1 MTSTAAR
8 PRLGTIVKAIGLK
21 GEVKLLPGPDFWIA
35 ALDSSG
41 LELTRD
47 GRLMSEAHIEKYR
60 VKGNTYIL
68 KLSGVGT
75 IDDAEKL
82 VGCTLEAHLSR
93 IEESSLPQQALPC
106 QMMGLDVILPDG
118 TTLGKVVDML
128 LGSNQDC
135 FIVES
140 KGEKLLIPN
149 VPEVVRSID
158 LENGIIGIDPP
169 EGLLDLRY

>member
-1 MTSTAAR
+1 MKT
-8 PRLGTIVKAIGLK
+8 VGLK
-21 GEVKLLPGPDFWIA
+21 GEVKLLPGSDFWIA

-41 LELTRD
+41 LELNRD
-47 GRLMSEAHIEKYR
+47 GKLLSETRVDKYR
-60 VKGNTYIL
+60 IKGNTYIL

-82 VGCTLEAHLSR
+82 VGCTLEADLSR
-93 IEESSLPQQALPC
+93 IEESFLPQQALPC
-106 QMMGLDVILPDG
+106 QMMDLDVILPDG

-128 LGSNQDC
+128 LGPKQDC

-140 KGEKLLIPN
+140 NGEKHLIPN
-149 VPEVVRSID
+149 VPEVVLSID
-158 LENGIIGIDPP
+158 LENGIIEIDPP